1 MNVALLTAILG
12 TCSSLVVALSSIYL
26 SNRLISY
33 KIDDLTTKVEK
44 HNGLVERMYKV
55 ESDLNTICIKYDDLK
70 ETIDELKDKN

>member
-1 MNVALLTAILG
+1 MNAALLTAILG
-12 TCSSLVVALSSIYL
+12 TCSSLVVALCSIYL

-55 ESDLNTICIKYDDLK
+55 ESDLNTMGSKYDSLK
-70 ETIDELKDKN
+70 EVVEELKDKN